1 MCKDYGGTEK
11 LTKSIF
17 IPSVNFKIY
26 TKHQVC
32 CLKKKNNAH
41 ITLNTDDQVYNAMM
55 NVLNLFGNT
64 SSLIIK
70 VIKSFSLILEDEG
83 FPESL
88 RAKLDEVINKE
99 NKKTD
104 KTPKF
109 RKVKENNAP
118 LYVQPG
124 AWNI

>member
-1 MCKDYGGTEK
+1 
-11 LTKSIF
+11 
-17 IPSVNFKIY
+17 
-26 TKHQVC
+26 
-32 CLKKKNNAH
+32 
-41 ITLNTDDQVYNAMM
+41 MM

-109 RKVKENNAP
+109 RRLRKTMHPCMFNQVHGIYNIMFFLSISQCLSIVSIIFSRKEVCILISFTFINLNSF
-118 LYVQPG
+118 
-124 AWNI
+124 